1 MHLDNG
7 NYFCQVFSTPQNKSS
22 IYSWARPHIEGAP
35 MSVWYFLHV
44 CFRLRGGGGNTC
56 LFQFVHV
63 TSISRK
69 KVLKSVYENLKFVGW
84 FSKSSICS
92 KLGKIKNNIAFSV
105 FILQYATTQTNNK
118 SCFKSFY
125 AD

>member
-1 MHLDNG
+1 M
-7 NYFCQVFSTPQNKSS
+7 
-22 IYSWARPHIEGAP
+22 GAP
-35 MSVWYFLHV
+35 SH
-44 CFRLRGGGGNTC
+44 RGRAHERVVFPTCMLSFARGGGNTC